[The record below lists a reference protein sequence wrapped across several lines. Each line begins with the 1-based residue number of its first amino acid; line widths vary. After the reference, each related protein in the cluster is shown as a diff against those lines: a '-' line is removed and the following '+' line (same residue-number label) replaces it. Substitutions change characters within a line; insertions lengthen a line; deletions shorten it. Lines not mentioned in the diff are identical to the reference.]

1 VPERS
6 GPTGRAVPALR
17 LHLASASPRRR
28 EILAAIGVAH
38 TYAGAGIDESPAAG
52 EAPPELA
59 LRLALGKARAARA
72 DREEPAILGAD
83 TVVSLDGEL
92 FGKPASEEEGIYMLS
107 RLSGRVHAVHTAVAV
122 LAGGRELTAVSASEV
137 RFREIAPGEARAYWA
152 TGEPEGKAGGY
163 AIQGRGGIFVAG
175 LSGSYTGVMGLPV
188 FETAALLACAGIE
201 VLAGNDGAPRGTPA

>member
-1 VPERS
+1 MVRNIP
-6 GPTGRAVPALR
+6 GLR

-38 TYAGAGIDESPAAG
+38 TYAGVGIDETPTAG
-52 EAPPELA
+52 EPPPELA
-59 LRLALGKARAARA
+59 LRLALGKARAALAERG
-72 DREEPAILGAD
+72 EPVILGAD

-92 FGKPASEEEGIYMLS
+92 FGKPASEEEAMYMLS

-122 LAGGRELTAVSASEV
+122 LAGGRELTAVSASDV

-152 TGEPEGKAGGY
+152 TGEPEGKAGAY
-163 AIQGRGGIFVAG
+163 AIQGRGGVFVEE

-188 FETAALLACAGIE
+188 FETAALLARAGIE
-201 VLAGNDGAPRGTPA
+201 VLAGDDGARRGAPA